1 MIPSSC
7 LFFKVGADVFFN
19 VFFGLAIEGR
29 MGYTTWELFFS
40 FIVIISCSCIP
51 YQVFSRC
58 IPFSLHSAGFYEWSV
73 CLYP

>member
-29 MGYTTWELFFS
+29 MGYTTWELFFVYRHYKLLAYTLLGFFPLYS
-40 FIVIISCSCIP
+40 FFPTLC
-51 YQVFSRC
+51 R
-58 IPFSLHSAGFYEWSV
+58 LYEWSV